1 MASKLSIYF
10 SSIESLSYAY
20 VFNCEVVKAAKN
32 GTLIVDQATPFLTL
46 NPDFHP
52 DQLGLGLSHSI
63 NTSFM
68 VIVHGAH

>member
-1 MASKLSIYF
+1 MACKLSIYF

-52 DQLGLGLSHSI
+52 VLLGLGLNHPI
-63 NTSFM
+63 NTTLT
-68 VIVHGAH
+68 VHPKLI